1 MIAEKADGGMRD
13 ALSIFDQVAS
23 FSQGNVTFEK
33 TIEDLNVLDADN
45 YFKTVFL
52 ALDNKVA
59 DIMLLLN
66 GVLAKGFDRGATLSS
81 DWPAT
86 SATCSWPGSA
96 DLAAPGGQRPP
107 ARAVSGAGAEVSGP
121 LPLPSAAHCQ
131 PLRRAVSPVVQQAAA
146 RGTDAHR
153 DRTDHPARGRCGGC
167 GA

>member
-66 GVLAKGFDRGATLSS
+66 GVLAKGFDGATSRRTGQ
-81 DWPAT
+81 PHPQRAHGQG
-86 SATCSWPGSA
+86 PA
-96 DLAAPGGQRPP
+96 DLAAPGG
-107 ARAVSGAGAEVSGP
+107 
-121 LPLPSAAHCQ
+121 
-131 PLRRAVSPVVQQAAA
+131 
-146 RGTDAHR
+146 
-153 DRTDHPARGRCGGC
+153 
-167 GA
+167 